1 MTDPASGA
9 DLVPSGRANR
19 RRILQLAG
27 ICAAGLLYVAGG
39 LVYRQAIQHQA
50 IEDQHERQIRHA
62 ILIPGSRGRI
72 FDRNGFELVDNRV
85 RWSVTVDLGKL
96 RPQIIREQRRL
107 LAQERAAWRAP
118 GAYRPD
124 YDKLR
129 DQARVNVI
137 QLQLDKVNRALS
149 TPRAQAD
156 FRVSP
161 AALARHLR
169 ERRASPF
176 PAIEDLADGE
186 RRPGERLARFMEQLP
201 DDGILALRSEV
212 VRSYP
217 HGSLACHVLG
227 HVRPS
232 ESNDP
237 EAERDLRARLSAQH
251 NLGASSFS
259 VRPSARGVKGVE
271 SAFNRELGGTHGYL
285 IIERNIAGEQRKV
298 LASREPRQGAH
309 VTLSIDLDIQRAAE
323 RALGPPADPNRP
335 FLPGSAAMIDVATG
349 EVLALASLPG
359 FDPNKMTGRISQEDY
374 DEVDAAG
381 GWFNRATQGL
391 YPPGS
396 TFKIVTAIAGVRS
409 GAVRHDEI
417 LDCGPFL
424 MVGNRAFPEHTPEGY
439 GPTDMEKM
447 LIISC
452 NVWNY
457 IVGLRTGIDRLA
469 AEARRLGLAD
479 PLLVSAF
486 DGRPEYAE
494 TARGMIIPTPEYKR
508 RRHAGEWSP
517 GDTANTS
524 IGQGYLLTTPLHMA
538 AMMASIAQGRT
549 RTNLTLIHDP
559 GRELVHP
566 GAEPLGLTAAQ
577 RRALLDGLTRC
588 VEEGTGGPMRIPG
601 LSVAAKTGT
610 SEYFN
615 EGRKAHLAWAVG
627 FAPAENPRVA
637 FAVCIEGEDMSSW
650 GGATAGPV
658 AREMLLAWARRAMPA
673 VVPAE
678 PAR

>member
-1 MTDPASGA
+1 MSAHPSGA

-19 RRILQLAG
+19 RRILQLA
-27 ICAAGLLYVAGG
+27 AVFSAGLLYVAGG

-72 FDRNGFELVDNRV
+72 FDRNGYELVDNRV
-85 RWSVTVDLGKL
+85 KWSVTLDLGKL

-107 LAQERAAWRAP
+107 LAEERAAWRAP
-118 GAYRPD
+118 QPRGAEQERVAD
-124 YDKLR
+124 R
-129 DQARVNVI
+129 ARINVI
-137 QLQLDKVNRALS
+137 QRHLDRVNRALS
-149 TPRAQAD
+149 TPRAPVD

-161 AALARHLR
+161 GALERHLR
-169 ERRASPF
+169 ERRSSAF
-176 PAIEDLADGE
+176 AAIEDLAQGE
-186 RRPGERLARFMEQLP
+186 RNPGERIARFMEQLP
-201 DDGILALRSEV
+201 DDGVLALRSEV
-212 VRSYP
+212 VRTYP
-217 HGSLACHVLG
+217 HGALACHVLG

-232 ESNDP
+232 ESADP
-237 EAERDLRARLSAQH
+237 AAERDLRAQLSQAH
-251 NLGASSFS
+251 NLSGAGFS
-259 VRPSARGVKGVE
+259 VRPSARGVKGIE
-271 SAFNRELGGTHGYL
+271 ASFNGTLSGTHGYL

-309 VTLSIDLDIQRAAE
+309 VTLSIDLEIQRAAE
-323 RALGPPADPNRP
+323 RALAPPADPNLP
-335 FLPGSAAMIDVATG
+335 FLPGSAAMVDVATG

-374 DEVDAAG
+374 DEVEAAG

-409 GAVRHDEI
+409 GAVRHDEV
-417 LDCGPFL
+417 LDCGPSL
-424 MVGNRAFPEHTPEGY
+424 LVGGRAFPEHVPEGY

-457 IVGLRTGIDRLA
+457 IVGLRTGIDRLS
-469 AEARRLGLAD
+469 AEATRLGLAE
-479 PLLVSAF
+479 PLLVSTV

-494 TARGMIIPTPEYKR
+494 TARGMVIPTPAYKR
-508 RRHAGEWSP
+508 RRDAGEWSA

-538 AMMASIAQGRT
+538 AMMASIAGNRT
-549 RTNLTLIHDP
+549 RTSLTLVHDP

-566 GAEPLGLTAAQ
+566 GAQPLGLSPAQ

-588 VEEGTGGPMRIPG
+588 VEEGTGGPMRVGG
-601 LSVAAKTGT
+601 LAVAAKTGT

-658 AREMLLAWARRAMPA
+658 AKAMLEAWMRGAAPGRAAAAPG
-673 VVPAE
+673 
-678 PAR
+678 R